1 MITKIVNFFRK
12 SKIDRLVDRNT
23 KLSIKKQNL
32 QQNKNIK
39 DTNLGNKITKLQN
52 KRTILNQIAKN
63 QIIAIDNEISKNEQ
77 LIKVEIDYN
86 NTLDIKK

>member
-52 KRTILNQIAKN
+52 KRAILNQIAKN